1 MKTKDDKITKY
12 PNFKFEDLD
21 DIFIDSFDMKLL
33 EIVEDENAK
42 VEKSNKG
49 FGYVITCEN
58 AKVEVFDDNTLMKT
72 GFDLTDLELE
82 LEEQIISAQE
92 LNEKEAR
99 ELRDKIDLNRDF
111 TGHKVQYVMNDEW
124 FENIGH
130 VWIEFPLGIEYDG
143 YEENWSL
150 TYFPVGNKLV
160 LETYGYE
167 SVKGTNEIFTLTE

>member
-1 MKTKDDKITKY
+1 MK
-12 PNFKFEDLD
+12 
-21 DIFIDSFDMKLL
+21 KLVCL
-33 EIVEDENAK
+33 LIAALLFLTSCSSSKPMPVL
-42 VEKSNKG
+42 KSGVYKAATSDA
-49 FGYVITCEN
+49 YI
-58 AKVEVFDDNTLMKT
+58 EVFDDNTLMIT

-124 FENIGH
+124 FENIGY

-160 LETYGYE
+160 LKTYGYE